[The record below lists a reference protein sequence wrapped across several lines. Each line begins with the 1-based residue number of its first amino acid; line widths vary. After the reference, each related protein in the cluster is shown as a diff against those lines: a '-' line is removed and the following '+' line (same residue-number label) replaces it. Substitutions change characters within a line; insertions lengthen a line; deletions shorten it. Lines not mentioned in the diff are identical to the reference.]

1 MAFAQMENIEK
12 FLKACQNYGM
22 NKVDCFQVVDLYEA
36 QNPWNVIGT
45 IYALG
50 RKVGQLYW
58 VFYLVEK
65 MQYFFQQFVGNLGQE
80 FILDM

>member
-1 MAFAQMENIEK
+1 MGEGTVKCKQSKMAFAQMENIEK
-12 FLKACQNYGM
+12 FLKACQSYGM

-50 RKVGQLYW
+50 RKVG
-58 VFYLVEK
+58 
-65 MQYFFQQFVGNLGQE
+65 
-80 FILDM
+80 